1 MSSSSVNQPLL
12 DNPHLRD
19 NHDRNFRQSYEGYN
33 DLTEKVKVEGPSF
46 DQKLDPNLFF
56 NCAESSEDYI
66 ERSKC
71 SIKATRI
78 TLKRFTDELLV
89 KSLFCGFFNSSFS
102 LSVFLSSLYS
112 SLLSH
117 IFPFS
122 FTLLPFWCY
131 ITGISRSGS
140 YSSIEYP

>member
-19 NHDRNFRQSYEGYN
+19 NHDRNFRHSYEDYS

-56 NCAESSEDYI
+56 NCAESSEGYF

-71 SIKATRI
+71 SINATRI
-78 TLKRFTDELLV
+78 TLKRF
-89 KSLFCGFFNSSFS
+89 
-102 LSVFLSSLYS
+102 Y
-112 SLLSH
+112 
-117 IFPFS
+117 
-122 FTLLPFWCY
+122 
-131 ITGISRSGS
+131 R
-140 YSSIEYP
+140 